1 MWIIILCLAYLFGIS
16 ETILAIRKRS
26 KKETVKLKKDK
37 GSLIALYVVFTIS
50 MTAGF
55 FLADFRFAGTINYII
70 ALLGLIIYF
79 AGLFIR
85 WTSIIQ
91 LKKAFT
97 VDVAI
102 NKEHELKTDGLYRFV
117 KHPAYL
123 GLFLIFMGL
132 SVSMNS
138 LLSFLAV
145 SVPVFLVILYRIRV
159 EEEVLIEEFG
169 IPYIEYS
176 KSTKKIIPFVY

>member
-1 MWIIILCLAYLFGIS
+1 MWIVILCLAYLFGIS
-16 ETILAIRKRS
+16 ESILAIKKRS
-26 KKETVKLKKDK
+26 KKSTVKLKKDR
-37 GSLIALYVVFTIS
+37 GSLTIMYVVFTTS

-55 FLADFRFAGTINYII
+55 FLADFRSQTSLRYIMI
-70 ALLGLIIYF
+70 SLGLMIYLLGL
-79 AGLFIR
+79 LIR

-102 NKEHELKTDGLYRFV
+102 NKEHELKTDGLYKFI

-123 GLFLIFMGL
+123 GLFMIFLGL

-138 LLSFLAV
+138 LLSFLAIAL
-145 SVPVFLVILYRIRV
+145 PVFLAIAYRIKV
-159 EEEVLIEEFG
+159 EEAVLFEEFG
-169 IPYIEYS
+169 SKYEEYS
-176 KSTKKIIPFVY
+176 KTTKKIIPFVY